1 METRQVK
8 LKTSSIE
15 GIQVSPQFFGL
26 TVARVQITRSE
37 RFPRGTIGLR
47 RRDISQ
53 MSSERWSTRGERVA
67 RVPLRS
73 RTIRVPGARESVR
86 RKCGSHY
93 CCSSLCSGQV
103 RKHFTFPPFS
113 RSLHDI
119 RYLSTFG
126 LDPVS
131 STFWI
136 IPLDEI

>member
-1 METRQVK
+1 METRQVE
-8 LKTSSIE
+8 LKDVPYRGYPSVFPILRINSRK
-15 GIQVSPQFFGL
+15 G
-26 TVARVQITRSE
+26 ANYTRSE

-47 RRDISQ
+47 PRDISQ

-73 RTIRVPGARESVR
+73 QTIRVPGARESVR
-86 RKCGSHY
+86 RKCGSRY

-103 RKHFTFPPFS
+103 REHSIFPPFS

-119 RYLSTFG
+119 FRL
-126 LDPVS
+126 LDLVQVS

-136 IPLDEI
+136 VSLDEI